1 MHQPHL
7 NDPRP
12 RARMTPHPGHAGL
25 LRVLVVVV
33 LAASVIGGCSTLK
46 GTIGPTAIPTTSTAP
61 TPSEPTA
68 TLTPVPTNPGSTTE
82 PAPSGQTDT
91 DWGRIWDGLPTGF
104 PAFPGA
110 HATEIGAGPASAT
123 LDAGSTEPAAV
134 MNFYQTALQAAGW
147 IIVGVSGPRE
157 DGSLELSVVD
167 IHPACQLR
175 ATVTPLGGS
184 TIVTILYGAGCPFT
198 S

>member
-1 MHQPHL
+1 MHQPHP
-7 NDPRP
+7 NGPRP
-12 RARMTPHPGHAGL
+12 HTRMTPRHGHAGL
-25 LRVLVVVV
+25 LRVLVVVG
-33 LAASVIGGCSTLK
+33 LAASTIGGCSTVE
-46 GTIGPTAIPTTSTAP
+46 GTIGPTTTPTNSAAP
-61 TPSEPTA
+61 TPVEPTA
-68 TLTPVPTNPGSTTE
+68 TLTPVPTNPGSTAE
-82 PAPSGQTDT
+82 PAPPGQTDT
-91 DWGRIWDGLPTGF
+91 DWGRIWDGLPAGF

-110 HATEIGAGPASAT
+110 HATEIGEGPASAT
-123 LDAGSTEPAAV
+123 LDAGSAEPAAV

-147 IIVGVSGPRE
+147 IIVSVSGPRE

-184 TIVTILYGAGCPFT
+184 TIVTILYGAGCPFM